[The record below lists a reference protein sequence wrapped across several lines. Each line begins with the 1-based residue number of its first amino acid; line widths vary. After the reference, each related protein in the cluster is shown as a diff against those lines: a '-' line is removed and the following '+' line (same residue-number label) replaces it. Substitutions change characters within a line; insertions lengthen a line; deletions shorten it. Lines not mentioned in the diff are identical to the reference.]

1 MFALVDGLMGKKR
14 NPVLVLV
21 FSIITFGIYFLVW
34 FYKSNEELKAVSGQ
48 PFNSILWTLL
58 FLIPIGG
65 LFSVWKF
72 AQHIEAAETKKGLQ
86 PRPALTTFLLM
97 AIPLVQIVGLPMTQA
112 EINKIWPN

>member
-1 MFALVDGLMGKKR
+1 MGKKR

-34 FYKSNEELKAVSGQ
+34 FYKSNEELKTVSGED
-48 PFNSILWTLL
+48 FNSILWTLL
-58 FLIPIGG
+58 FFIPLAG
-65 LFSVWKF
+65 LVSVWKF
-72 AQHIEAAETKKGLQ
+72 GQHIEAAETKKKLQ

-112 EINKIWPN
+112 EINKIW